1 MRKRLRFT
9 SATCL
14 TAYPVQNPPD
24 LNEGEELDVNLGPIT
39 KKEIV
44 QAIKKTNAR
53 ARQAT
58 CVHLIANYRFV
69 SDRLDDEDSNATVTR
84 YPMDID
90 AKVKDLN
97 FDDVGLL
104 SHSFH
109 M

>member
-1 MRKRLRFT
+1 M
-9 SATCL
+9 
-14 TAYPVQNPPD
+14 
-24 LNEGEELDVNLGPIT
+24 
-39 KKEIV
+39 
-44 QAIKKTNAR
+44 
-53 ARQAT
+53 
-58 CVHLIANYRFV
+58 HLIANYRFV